1 MREIKGVPLASNPI
15 QKDILIWAFFKD
27 GSFTLLSIYILAMGL
42 KPLNLTTHKPWV
54 WKAKTSPRIKF
65 FLWLCFHSSIPT
77 KEVLGSRGFNLGT
90 NCDLCGVGM
99 ESIIHV
105 LHDCS
110 VARGF
115 WRNLGIADARQDFFG
130 TSLMEWLKNNCES
143 QDSLLQPRI
152 PWKFVFP

>member
-1 MREIKGVPLASNPI
+1 
-15 QKDILIWAFFKD
+15 
-27 GSFTLLSIYILAMGL
+27 
-42 KPLNLTTHKPWV
+42 
-54 WKAKTSPRIKF
+54 
-65 FLWLCFHSSIPT
+65 
-77 KEVLGSRGFNLGT
+77 
-90 NCDLCGVGM
+90 M

-152 PWKFVFP
+152 PWKFVFPQAVWLIWLLRNRFIFQTGRKEPNIHV